1 MKKVGK
7 MSNKID
13 ISNIMNRIAC
23 SGREVSDLVLE
34 TPLPSPS
41 KLPTCLSDLADS
53 QQNELINI
61 NLNMDD
67 STSLVSPPV
76 IKKKKPTV
84 HVTVERQR
92 GKERKR
98 K

>member
-1 MKKVGK
+1 ML
-7 MSNKID
+7 NKID
-13 ISNIMNRIAC
+13 MSKIMNRIAC
-23 SGREVSDLVLE
+23 SGREVSGLVLE
-34 TPLPSPS
+34 TPLPSTS
-41 KLPTCLSDLADS
+41 KLLTCLSYLADS

-92 GKERKR
+92 VGERGGGRGKENN
-98 K
+98 